1 MTYCN
6 SVIIQIYTKSIVQ
19 YYDMT
24 RIIKF
29 LYLLIMHV
37 KELVSIYR
45 EAVVRC
51 MEEISYIEEL
61 QERVKQMLYASN
73 TAEEDAE
80 ENSDTTSGYSIN
92 SSVEYDDVEQSSIN
106 QRNRN
111 SIQIAS
117 EADFN
122 FENQGIDWVQSS
134 IYNPPKEEVRFQGFN
149 TTGWRAKKDDVRI
162 KDLELTN
169 AFDFVNKNNPEDVT
183 LESMFVHFNSRGN
196 QAIKEVYTIY
206 TANQTCFNYLLDSE
220 SITMHRIEF
229 LRTLSE
235 KLHEIYSAMYK
246 HADIIFG
253 KYDDIKNTSLLNY
266 LIEKYTL
273 LNKSVI
279 YKKNKLNQEKL
290 NLTALGIQSEYISDL
305 YKDALHIGN
314 SIEILN
320 NTSTVIED
328 IKVKM
333 NYYKSKRKQLDLTE
347 DKEDAVAAVLKNQ
360 NTLERPTNNTDSYT
374 NALLYRLRGP
384 SHIFW
389 ENTVKPLHFL
399 YKIDTFY
406 MLFSIFI
413 ILFSHLIFFT
423 VLEITQYISDKKL
436 SIIEY
441 YIHLICNAIFSV
453 LLAVYTAIHTY
464 ISYRSKQN
472 NLIMYKNILSKIGI
486 NQYIIRYSVLFCL
499 CAITAVGNLFIIY
512 TQIQN
517 MVLCGNEF
525 ISKLFYKAEENQII
539 DIVIFSGFDLFFIL
553 FSVISIVLVGISLFK
568 KDWIYKTERINIP
581 VVTAVGCIIYLF
593 MLIITAITYEK
604 SELVNIN
611 GIMYRYHIGYVVQAI
626 GILFLLTYH
635 AKIYLKKSGRIKKM
649 DMLRRTR
656 KFNYKYLASII
667 IIGCISGII
676 CSFCMYLFV
685 INVHAELFK
694 LSTTEIAKKLGV
706 KMPLPSIFMT

>member
-1 MTYCN
+1 MTC
-6 SVIIQIYTKSIVQ
+6 IIRSYKNL
-19 YYDMT
+19 
-24 RIIKF
+24 IIR
-29 LYLLIMHV
+29 V
-37 KELVSIYR
+37 KEFRVIYR
-45 EAVVRC
+45 EAVVRW
-51 MEEISYIEEL
+51 MEEELYIEKSQDRLTHLLDALNAIEGG
-61 QERVKQMLYASN
+61 
-73 TAEEDAE
+73 AEGNLDTM
-80 ENSDTTSGYSIN
+80 SDCSID
-92 SSVEYDDVEQSSIN
+92 SIVDYDEVEQSSIN
-106 QRNRN
+106 QTNRN
-111 SIQIAS
+111 SSQTTS
-117 EADFN
+117 KHSDVN
-122 FENQGIDWVQSS
+122 FEVDKIGWTDNS
-134 IYNPPKEEVRFQGFN
+134 IYSPKPKEEVRFQGFN
-149 TTGWRAKKDDVRI
+149 TTGWRVKKDDVII
-162 KDLELTN
+162 KDLELAN
-169 AFDFVNKNNPEDVT
+169 VFDFVNKNNPEDVT

-206 TANQTCFNYLLDSE
+206 TANQNCFNYLLNSE
-220 SITMHRIEF
+220 SISMHSMKFI
-229 LRTLSE
+229 RTLSE
-235 KLHEIYSAMYK
+235 NLHEIYSAMYE

-253 KYDDIKNTSLLNY
+253 RYDNIKNTSLLNY
-266 LIEKYTL
+266 LIEKHTL
-273 LNKSVI
+273 LKESVI
-279 YKKNKLNQEKL
+279 YSENKLKHEEAT
-290 NLTALGIQSEYISDL
+290 LTTQGIQKEDISDL
-305 YKDALHIGN
+305 YKDTLHIKN

-320 NTSTVIED
+320 NTSAVIED
-328 IKVKM
+328 IKVKVD
-333 NYYKSKRKQLDLTE
+333 YYKSKRKQEDLISN
-347 DKEDAVAAVLKNQ
+347 KENAVAAILKNQ
-360 NTLERPTNNTDSYT
+360 NTLEEPSNNTDPYT
-374 NALLYRLRGP
+374 NALFCRLRGP

-406 MLFSIFI
+406 LLFSIFI

-423 VLEITQYISDKKL
+423 VLEITQYVSDKQL

-441 YIHLICNAIFSV
+441 YIHLICNTLFSV
-453 LLAVYTAIHTY
+453 LLTMYTAMHTY

-472 NLIMYKNILSKIGI
+472 NLIMYENILSKIGI

-499 CAITAVGNLFIIY
+499 YAITAVGNLFIIY

-553 FSVISIVLVGISLFK
+553 FSVISVILVWISLFK
-568 KDWIYKTERINIP
+568 KDWIYKTQRINIP
-581 VVTAVGCIIYLF
+581 VITVVGCIIYLF

-611 GIMYRYHIGYVVQAI
+611 GIMYRYHIGYVVQTI

-649 DMLRRTR
+649 DMLRRT
-656 KFNYKYLASII
+656 KMFNYKYLASII
-667 IIGCISGII
+667 TIGCISGLI

-685 INVHAELFK
+685 IDVHAELFK